1 MLRNRTLLA
10 VSFVAFASYVG
21 TGMIVPVRVL
31 YAEEQG
37 ASITIIGAMATAFL
51 VSNFLFQ
58 YPMGWVAD
66 RWGRKRIM
74 VAGLVLQAIV
84 SVFYLFVF
92 DPLLFVGLR
101 LVEGV
106 ASATMLPPARA
117 LIADMTAPE
126 KRGGAYGVFNAF
138 VNAGFL
144 LGPGIGS
151 GLATLGYQEAFV
163 ASVVARVIALVVVVL
178 LIDEKGTRRAVGQTA
193 QRSVPWRE
201 LFSLPLVGAYILV
214 FGDYLYLGLDLTIFP
229 LWMHDHLG
237 ASVGVIGLVYV
248 AWGIPTTLLS
258 PVGGRVADRVRR
270 SWLMLA
276 FGAAQVPIYVAYGL
290 MEVAWPVVVLGIVH
304 GAIYAMMQP
313 AVDAHLAAA
322 SAEDARGRIQGF
334 YSSVGVAGA
343 FVGANGF
350 SLLYEVN
357 YKLPLFGMGVAFGI
371 CVLVGGLIVRA
382 SEARGLVKG
391 PWQSGRDQ
399 KPEVRGQKA
408 EGSSSADF

>member
-1 MLRNRTLLA
+1 MLRNRMLLA

-31 YAEEQG
+31 YAEQQG
-37 ASITIIGAMATAFL
+37 ASITVIGAMATAFL

-58 YPMGWVAD
+58 YPMGWIAD

-74 VAGLVLQAIV
+74 VAGLILQAAV

-117 LIADMTAPE
+117 LIADMTPPD

-163 ASVVARVIALVVVVL
+163 ASVVARIIALAVVIL
-178 LIDEKGTRRAVGQTA
+178 LIDEKGTRPAAGLTTQRAV
-193 QRSVPWRE
+193 PWKE

-214 FGDYLYLGLDLTIFP
+214 FGDYLYLGFDLTIFP
-229 LWMHDHLG
+229 LWMYGHLG
-237 ASVGVIGLVYV
+237 ASVAVIGLVYV

-258 PVGGRVADRVRR
+258 PVGGRIADRVRR

-276 FGAAQVPIYVAYGL
+276 FGGAQVPIYFAYGL
-290 MEVAWPVVVLGIVH
+290 METAWPVVVLGLVH
-304 GAIYAMMQP
+304 GAVYAMIQP

-357 YKLPLFGMGVAFGI
+357 YKLPLFGLGLAFGI
-371 CVLVGGLIVRA
+371 CVLVGALIVRV

-391 PWQSGRDQ
+391 PGVG
-399 KPEVRGQKA
+399 ET
-408 EGSSSADF
+408 